1 MTPSRFRGLDVI
13 DLAPGARL
21 VRATTPLS
29 RLRGLAL
36 LDELPPGF
44 ALHLPRCRS
53 VHTLGMRFA
62 LDLVFLDGRGVVVRT
77 ATGVRPGRLVG
88 CRRARSV
95 HQTRAGE
102 APLFVAALSRA
113 SRPGARA

>member
-1 MTPSRFRGLDVI
+1 VTPSRFRGLEVI

-21 VRATTPLS
+21 IRATTPLS

-36 LDELPPGF
+36 LDELPAGL

-62 LDLVFLDGRGVVVRT
+62 LDLVFLDAQGVVVRT
-77 ATGVRPGRLVG
+77 ATGVGPGRFVG
-88 CRRARSV
+88 CRSARSV
-95 HQTRAGE
+95 LETRAGG
-102 APLFVAALSRA
+102 APLFLAALSRA
-113 SRPGARA
+113 SPRAARA

>member
-1 MTPSRFRGLDVI
+1 MI

-21 VRATTPLS
+21 IRASTPLS

-36 LDELPPGF
+36 LDELPRGV

-62 LDLVFLDGRGVVVRT
+62 LDLVFLDARGLVVRT
-77 ATGVRPGRLVG
+77 ASEVGPGRLVG

-95 HQTRAGE
+95 LETRAGE
-102 APLFVAALSRA
+102 SPLFVAALSRA